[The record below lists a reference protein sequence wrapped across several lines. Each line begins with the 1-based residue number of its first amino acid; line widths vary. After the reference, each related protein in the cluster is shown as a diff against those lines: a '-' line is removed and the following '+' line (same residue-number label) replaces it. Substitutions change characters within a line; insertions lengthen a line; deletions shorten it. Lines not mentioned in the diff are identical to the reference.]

1 MSQLIDTWQTLD
13 LRRRLILVG
22 AVVLTVVAVLSLAQI
37 ATRPGMALLFSGL
50 DPATAGEVVGALEQ
64 MNVQAEVRGDA
75 IYVAEDERD
84 RVRLAL
90 ARDGLPRQG
99 QAGYEL
105 LDQLSGFSA
114 TADMFNAAY
123 WRAKE
128 GELARTI
135 LSSPGVVAAR
145 VHIAVPNRRPFAR
158 DGAAPTAS
166 VTITMAGGA
175 LTLAQATSIRYLTAL
190 AVADLSPEQ
199 VGVIDS
205 RTGMVLAPGTDN
217 PMTSAATEAAE
228 REHKLKSEIEALL
241 AARVGR
247 DRARVSVAVETD
259 REAETVVERRLEPDT
274 RVTLHSDT
282 EEITDSAQGGGGNVT
297 VASNLPAGDAAGGN
311 DRKSARTETRE
322 RVNYDYSEVR
332 RETVRAAGAIRRISV
347 AVLVDGVIENNPDG
361 TTAWQPRPQDELDA
375 LRDLVVAAIGYDEK
389 RGDIVTVES
398 MAFQPDATPGAL
410 VEVSSIM
417 RFLERNAMTLIQLGF
432 LAIVIIVLALTVLK
446 PLLSAGGSSA
456 ASNDLDLAAGGMTL
470 NGSAEDVGGGDQLM
484 PLPGL
489 GGSSDSLP
497 SLDDLNLGSGGGLG
511 GGDLAID
518 RLEAG
523 ETPID
528 ALRDIA
534 SERPEQTAAMLK
546 QWLETETAEEEEGEM
561 A

>member
-13 LRRRLILVG
+13 LRRRVILVG
-22 AVVLTVVAVLSLAQI
+22 AVILTIIAVLSLAQI
-37 ATRPGMALLFSGL
+37 ATRPGMALLYSGL

-64 MNVQAEVRGDA
+64 MNVEAEVRGDA

-105 LDQLSGFSA
+105 LDQLSGFTA

-166 VTITMAGGA
+166 VTVTIAGGS
-175 LTLAQATSIRYLTAL
+175 LTMAQATSIRYLTAL

-228 REHKLKSEIEALL
+228 REHKLKSDIEALL

-247 DRARVSVAVETD
+247 DRARVSVTVETD

-297 VASNLPAGDAAGGN
+297 VASNLPAGDAGGGD

-332 RETVRAAGAIRRISV
+332 RETIRAAGAIRRVSV
-347 AVLVDGVIENNPDG
+347 AVLVDGVIETAADG
-361 TTAWQPRPQDELDA
+361 TTAWQPRSQDELDA
-375 LRDLVVAAIGYDEK
+375 LRDLVVAAIGYDEN

-432 LAIVIIVLALTVLK
+432 LAVVIVVLAMTVLK
-446 PLLSAGGSSA
+446 PLLSGSGTPT
-456 ASNDLDLAAGGMTL
+456 AAGGVDLASGLTL
-470 NGSAEDVGGGDQLM
+470 DGSAEEAGGIDQLM
-484 PLPGL
+484 PMPGL
-489 GGSSDSLP
+489 GGSSDGFP

-511 GGDLAID
+511 GGDRAID

-523 ETPID
+523 ETPIE

-546 QWLETETAEEEEGEM
+546 QWLETDAAEEEEEV